1 MGNEVSI
8 KVKKKQE
15 KWPIHSNKL
24 SGIYYHRT
32 ETWEVSQLRSNPPA
46 VHYKK
51 ETRSREQETAPQ
63 NPPQHPKLVWR
74 QQFWSPPV
82 WKWKRQKRTATKLQ
96 KALQPRDEVRLPCSE
111 RWHNTCLFDHTQH
124 KIRKAKFSFCLK
136 NKNLQASNE
145 INMTFLVIFLVC
157 FLICLSGGLVLFFKL
172 KSHSITELSDFWG
185 IFILGYKIAPKATK
199 LTENNSRAVW
209 DAKPPAQD
217 ICNTQV
223 SEHILPL
230 SSTSVWDY
238 TDFYSKPFLQFSIT
252 SNTWETKGTSKPF
265 IQKCFF
271 TKIGTLFHI
280 SPKQEKDS

>member
-1 MGNEVSI
+1 MAKTQEWDETCNCCKSSGMIKRKPCSDEVSI

-96 KALQPRDEVRLPCSE
+96 KALQPRDEVRLPALKGDTTHVYLITPSIRYE
-111 RWHNTCLFDHTQH
+111 RQNFHYVSKTRTCRH
-124 KIRKAKFSFCLK
+124 R
-136 NKNLQASNE
+136 
-145 INMTFLVIFLVC
+145 M
-157 FLICLSGGLVLFFKL
+157 
-172 KSHSITELSDFWG
+172 
-185 IFILGYKIAPKATK
+185 K
-199 LTENNSRAVW
+199 LTW
-209 DAKPPAQD
+209 
-217 ICNTQV
+217 
-223 SEHILPL
+223 H
-230 SSTSVWDY
+230 
-238 TDFYSKPFLQFSIT
+238 F
-252 SNTWETKGTSKPF
+252 
-265 IQKCFF
+265 
-271 TKIGTLFHI
+271 
-280 SPKQEKDS
+280 